1 MKDIAVI
8 IPVYNGERL
17 IAGCVKSLAN
27 AGERVAEVI
36 IVDDGSTDGTL
47 ALARSI
53 AERDGRV
60 RVIHTANHGIY
71 EARRTG
77 IGASTAPYIAFLDA
91 DDRFC
96 AGALDELAALLEAH
110 GADVA
115 MGGIVETTSPDAPEP
130 ERGGTVVREQ
140 SPDDMW
146 RRIMRWGTQE
156 FILYVWH
163 KLYRRELFEGLVD
176 ADGICQ
182 GEDVLITCQVFRR
195 ARRIV
200 ETTQPVYKY
209 YQNPESLMHAGF
221 GDRDLDL
228 IPVWDKVVSLMRDQ
242 SKELRHMAQFN
253 RWRTDFTLICRL
265 ILADDRELDRKYAGE
280 LGIWRESLKAHWKA
294 LVAPHAM
301 PRNRELLVIGLRFAY
316 GPMKA
321 AMRLGKRLLK
331 RESR

>member
-53 AERDGRV
+53 AERDGRI
-60 RVIHTANHGIY
+60 RVIHTENHGSY

-77 IGASTAPYIAFLDA
+77 IAASKARYIAFLDV
-91 DDRFC
+91 DDSYC
-96 AGALDELAALLEAH
+96 DGALDALAGLLESH

-115 MGGIVETTSPDAPEP
+115 MGGIVETTTLEAPEP
-130 ERGGTVVREQ
+130 EAGETTVREQ
-140 SPDDMW
+140 TPDAMW

-156 FILYVWH
+156 FILYIWH
-163 KLYRRELFEGLVD
+163 KLYQRELLCGMIE
-176 ADGICQ
+176 AEGICQ
-182 GEDVLITCQVFRR
+182 GDDVLITCQAFRR

-228 IPVWDKVVSLMRDQ
+228 IPVWDRVVSLMRDQ
-242 SKELRHMAQFN
+242 SKELRYMAQFN

-265 ILADDRELDRKYAGE
+265 ILADDRELDRQYAGE

-321 AMRLGKRLLK
+321 IMRLGKRTMNVLK
-331 RESR
+331 G